1 MPHIIVEYSETLR
14 LEVDMVQTL
23 GRLHETL
30 AKNEGINKDRIK
42 TRAIPIN
49 YSVVGEHP
57 PNVGLMAHATL
68 LLLEGRDDMTKQ
80 DYAKPLHNILV
91 EAFTARYP
99 DCKVTLEVRDMKA
112 GTYLM
117 N

>member
-1 MPHIIVEYSETLR
+1 MPHIIVEYSESLG
-14 LEVDMVQTL
+14 LEIDMVQTL
-23 GRLHETL
+23 GRLHNAL
-30 AKNEGINKDRIK
+30 AQNEGIDKDRIK

-49 YSVVGEHP
+49 YSVVGNQP

-68 LLLEGRDDMTKQ
+68 LLLEGRDDLTKQ

-91 EAFTARYP
+91 EVFTARYS